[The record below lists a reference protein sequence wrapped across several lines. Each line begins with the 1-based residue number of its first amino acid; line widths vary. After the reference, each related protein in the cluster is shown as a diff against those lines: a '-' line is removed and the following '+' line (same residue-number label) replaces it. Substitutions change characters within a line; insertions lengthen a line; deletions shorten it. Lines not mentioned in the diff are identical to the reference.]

1 MFQSSCNAIL
11 VSQLVFVLFVYAI
24 RRRGGTNFKVK
35 ISFLIHSFLAQFLSL
50 FFPRNLDLVAAT
62 LRFKGTCIKES
73 HESDVQKKN
82 FD

>member
-1 MFQSSCNAIL
+1 M
-11 VSQLVFVLFVYAI
+11 
-24 RRRGGTNFKVK
+24 NFKVK

-82 FD
+82 FDHSISKESFNRVSYRDAY